1 MNSSGL
7 QTRLAHTVYIFLC
20 IYLWFPRWR
29 QLVINF
35 WLFAA
40 VLAIKKCKRIFQRL
54 LKQLRPVASKLGQES
69 RFYRHLSV
77 RLTSETNLLRSR
89 GYARRA
95 FQFVFLPSKPF
106 FFLKIPLHSCYKEKN
121 SQGTCF
127 FPPWWIKTGFSSV
140 NRLAAL
146 VPGWS
151 RVKFTCELAFCQFPF
166 GDLKN
171 ANIRHGTA
179 KNKSKNTKKKNKNR
193 KNKNKKTTTTARL
206 NWERSR
212 SLHDL
217 IFAAGHPSSFPGVV
231 NR

>member
-106 FFLKIPLHSCYKEKN
+106 FSLKYLCIHVTRRKTHKELV
-121 SQGTCF
+121 S
-127 FPPWWIKTGFSSV
+127 FPPDGSKLVSAPLIDWPRPCPVEAELNLHANLPFVSFH
-140 NRLAAL
+140 LAI
-146 VPGWS
+146 W
-151 RVKFTCELAFCQFPF
+151 KMQ
-166 GDLKN
+166 
-171 ANIRHGTA
+171 
-179 KNKSKNTKKKNKNR
+179 
-193 KNKNKKTTTTARL
+193 
-206 NWERSR
+206 
-212 SLHDL
+212 
-217 IFAAGHPSSFPGVV
+217 IFAMEQQRTRARILRRRTRTGRTRTRRRRRRQDWTEREVGVYTTWYSRQVTHPVFQA
-231 NR
+231 